1 MNFCSYLKKCYYHL
15 VEKLKKITIL
25 SPTYNEEE
33 NIDELV
39 SRIVKVFVKDLIE
52 FDYEIIFIDNAST
65 DETVAKIKS
74 QINKNSKIKLI
85 VNMRNYGHIRS
96 PFYGLQQTNSS
107 ATILLASDLQD
118 PPELIYDLVKKWDE
132 GYKLVLCTK
141 PKSDEGFFINR
152 LRKLYYKI
160 MKKFAEFDHIE
171 NFTGF
176 GLYDYEVIQR
186 FKEIDDIYP
195 YMRGIVSEI
204 PYKKAYIDFHQP
216 LRKKGKTKNNW
227 LTLVDMALLGMT
239 HSTKL
244 PLRLVTITGL
254 IFSFF
259 SFLTAVG
266 YFIFKILYWDEIS
279 FGITPLILGFFVFA
293 SLQMLFLG
301 IIGEYISSI
310 NTKMNKKKIVEE
322 RERINF

>member
-1 MNFCSYLKKCYYHL
+1 MFTLKKCYYHL
-15 VEKLKKITIL
+15 VETNKRITIL

-33 NIDELV
+33 NIEELI
-39 SRIVKVFVKDLIE
+39 SRIEKVFSQKLTNYE
-52 FDYEIIFIDNAST
+52 YEIIFIDNSST
-65 DETVAKIKS
+65 DKTVDVIKNKINH
-74 QINKNSKIKLI
+74 NKNIKLI
-85 VNMRNYGHIRS
+85 VNQKNYGHIRS

-118 PPELIYDLVKKWDE
+118 PPELIFDLVKKWEE
-132 GYKLVLCTK
+132 GYKLVLGVK
-141 PKSDEGFFINR
+141 PKSDEGLIINS

-176 GLYDYEVIQR
+176 GLYDSEVIER
-186 FKEIDDIYP
+186 FKKIDDVYP
-195 YMRGIVSEI
+195 YMRGIVSDMPFE
-204 PYKKAYIDFHQP
+204 KCYIDFHQP
-216 LRKKGKTKNNW
+216 MRKRGITKNNW
-227 LTLVDMALLGMT
+227 LTLIDMALLGMT
-239 HSTKL
+239 HSTKV
-244 PLRLVTITGL
+244 PLRIVTITGI

-266 YFIFKILYWDEIS
+266 YLIFKILYWDEIS

-301 IIGEYISSI
+301 IIGEYLSSI
-310 NTKMNKKKIVEE
+310 STKMTKQKIVEE
-322 RERINF
+322 KERINF